1 MLNAN
6 KADLYW
12 FNYKS
17 VYIAYDAQKIL
28 KGYHILGLIDAK
40 VLS

>member
-6 KADLYW
+6 KANLYW
-12 FNYKS
+12 FNYKP
-17 VYIAYDAQKIL
+17 VYIAYDAQNIK

-40 VLS
+40 ILS